1 MTDAER
7 QLEVVKAE
15 LVNARRVI
23 DLLREGWEVEP
34 ASLYD
39 EEGVEGW
46 VWVSPNDNEQAVIG
60 GWDEIPPTPDD
71 ILNGK

>member
-34 ASLYD
+34 ASRGQPAQSRSSWFGL
-39 EEGVEGW
+39 
-46 VWVSPNDNEQAVIG
+46 
-60 GWDEIPPTPDD
+60 
-71 ILNGK
+71 